1 MDDKPLNIR
10 QVPIISQNLDDFGL
24 PGVIVEVDPETA
36 EELGAFEETALSEED
51 AWESNSD
58 GEEPAQ

>member
-10 QVPIISQNLDDFGL
+10 QVPILSQNLDDFGL

-58 GEEPAQ
+58 GEEPVQ

>member
-1 MDDKPLNIR
+1 MDDKLLNIR

-58 GEEPAQ
+58 GEEPTQ

>member
-1 MDDKPLNIR
+1 MDDKLLNIR

-58 GEEPAQ
+58 GEEPIQ